1 MGAERVSHVGGDA
14 PLYAAG
20 VRLIADRGMETFALE
35 DLAARAGLEVDEV
48 LARWSDPAQAIAD
61 CMRWDESRFLLEV
74 QERTSTAPP
83 EVRLRALVEA
93 CVTQFDWTLWI
104 ELWSLALRERWAAE
118 LRAELD
124 AAFRAELVGLIRE
137 GQGTGVFG
145 TVDSERAAAIISSL
159 LDGFATQA
167 TLGDS
172 HVSAHYMHRACLWT
186 VDRMLSSNLGRAI
199 DG

>member
-1 MGAERVSHVGGDA
+1 
-14 PLYAAG
+14 
-20 VRLIADRGMETFALE
+20 
-35 DLAARAGLEVDEV
+35 
-48 LARWSDPAQAIAD
+48 
-61 CMRWDESRFLLEV
+61 
-74 QERTSTAPP
+74 
-83 EVRLRALVEA
+83 VEA

-145 TVDSERAAAIISSL
+145 TVDSERAAAIISSH

>member
-1 MGAERVSHVGGDA
+1 MEAERVTELGGDA
-14 PLYAAG
+14 PLLAAG
-20 VRLIADRGMETFALE
+20 VHLIAERGMEAFTLE

-61 CMRWDESRFLLEV
+61 CMRWDESRFLVEV
-74 QERTSTAPP
+74 HDRTGAGPP
-83 EVRLRALVEA
+83 EVRLRALVQA

-104 ELWSLALRERWAAE
+104 ELWSLALREAWAAK

-124 AAFRAELVGLIRE
+124 EAFRAELLGLIRE
-137 GQGTGVFG
+137 GQETGAFG
-145 TVDSERAAAIISSL
+145 TVDSERAAAIIASL

-172 HVSAHYMHRACLWT
+172 YISAHFMHRACLWT
-186 VDRMLSSNLGRAI
+186 VDRLLGSNLGRGV